1 MRSATVLRLR
11 AEREMSA
18 GQFAEAIATW
28 QELIPMESGYAD
40 NHLSL
45 AEALVAEKRLE
56 EAAARLQTAITLKA
70 GIEAHRRLALVYETL
85 GRAADANRV
94 RQMYIERLLQDL
106 RRRAGEI

>member
-1 MRSATVLRLR
+1 
-11 AEREMSA
+11 
-18 GQFAEAIATW
+18 
-28 QELIPMESGYAD
+28 
-40 NHLSL
+40 
-45 AEALVAEKRLE
+45 
-56 EAAARLQTAITLKA
+56 LQTAITLKA